1 MFDDD
6 DCKISRGL
14 LLEILNTLCEMWKQK
29 FRLKS
34 SLNEFLNTST
44 VKVTL
49 HLLSEKN
56 NKGFIKTVSNVHVIK
71 PLIERVFIQKLE

>member
-1 MFDDD
+1 MSMTKTFSPESTGRVHVDDD

-14 LLEILNTLCEMWKQK
+14 HLEILNTLCEIWKQK

-44 VKVTL
+44 VNVTL

-56 NKGFIKTVSNVHVIK
+56 KNGLIK
-71 PLIERVFIQKLE
+71 